1 MEVALII
8 AMFVCTALAL
18 NFMVNGKYKLSGTF
32 EIINLCLIVA
42 TAYQFKLV
50 DSIIMVLVI
59 LAVLIIAGLVFNKKR
74 KDKKMANEVIEARIV
89 DRGEK

>member
-89 DRGEK
+89 HRGEK

>member
-18 NFMVNGKYKLSGTF
+18 NFMVNGRHKLSGTF

-50 DSIIMVLVI
+50 D
-59 LAVLIIAGLVFNKKR
+59 
-74 KDKKMANEVIEARIV
+74 
-89 DRGEK
+89 

>member
-18 NFMVNGKYKLSGTF
+18 NFMVNGRHKLSGTF

-42 TAYQFKLV
+42 TAYQFKL
-50 DSIIMVLVI
+50 IKREKI
-59 LAVLIIAGLVFNKKR
+59 KKR
-74 KDKKMANEVIEARIV
+74 QMKLLRLE
-89 DRGEK
+89 